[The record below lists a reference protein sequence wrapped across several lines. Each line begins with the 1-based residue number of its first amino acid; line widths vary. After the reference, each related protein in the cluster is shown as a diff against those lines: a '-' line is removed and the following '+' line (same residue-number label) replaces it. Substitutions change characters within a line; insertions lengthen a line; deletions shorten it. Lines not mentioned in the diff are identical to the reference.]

1 MEALTDRKQVVL
13 DALDEQIELLEKKLS
28 KAKPLF
34 DELNTLKQTR
44 RVLLSER
51 MTTGGGGA
59 TGPRLS
65 MEEVIRVLDGE
76 EGMSVSAVAEA
87 VGFSENT
94 VRSHLNRHK
103 DVRYSQNGNGLWS
116 LIEGDESDEEE

>member
-1 MEALTDRKQVVL
+1 MEELTQRKTAVL
-13 DALDEQIELLEKKLS
+13 DVLDEQIEALEKKL
-28 KAKPLF
+28 AKYKPFF

-51 MTTGGGGA
+51 MTTGGGGHS
-59 TGPRLS
+59 GPRLS
-65 MEEVIRVLDGE
+65 MEEVIRALDGE
-76 EGMSVSAVAEA
+76 EGMSVAAVSEA

-103 DVRYSQNGNGLWS
+103 DVRYHQNGDGLWS
-116 LIEGDESDEEE
+116 LIEGDTDEEE